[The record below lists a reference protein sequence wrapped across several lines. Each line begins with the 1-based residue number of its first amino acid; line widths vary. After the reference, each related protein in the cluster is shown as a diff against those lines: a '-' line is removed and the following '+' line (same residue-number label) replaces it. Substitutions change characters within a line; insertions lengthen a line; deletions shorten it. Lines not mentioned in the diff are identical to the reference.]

1 MGAKLSSPPLIPEVK
16 GMPAKNLGTK
26 YLCYKCSTKFYDM
39 KKPDPICPKC
49 GADQRE
55 SPANRPASE
64 GRRSRVAA
72 VPKVIEP
79 VEPEAP
85 EAVEEE
91 EELEAFEEEEE
102 AEPEDETL

>member
-1 MGAKLSSPPLIPEVK
+1 
-16 GMPAKNLGTK
+16 MPAKDLGTK
-26 YLCYKCSTKFYDM
+26 YVCYKCTTKFYDM

-55 SPANRPASE
+55 SPVNRPAPE
-64 GRRSRVAA
+64 GRRGRVTA

-79 VEPEAP
+79 AEPEQP
-85 EAVEEE
+85 EVLEEE
-91 EELEAFEEEEE
+91 EELEAFEEDEE